1 MEDNGADAAAAPATS
16 MLPAEKHEA
25 IPDAAAAATTNGS
38 AGEEN
43 KVEGDAPA
51 PALLPCGPR
60 KTGLHLFVMNIR
72 CARLLVRSCIIY
84 RTIADQIMLERA
96 DQLATY
102 DAIRYDRSVFKLD
115 DLGSEVL
122 RIAVP
127 ASLALAADPLASL
140 VDTAFIGRLGN
151 INSELNIFLP
161 SILSRF
167 MCTLPWLHQGHL
179 ITAFTNHNRAHHN
192 SFPLAC
198 HSCISCEWI
207 SVSFFRSV

>member
-1 MEDNGADAAAAPATS
+1 MEDNGAAAAAAATAPATS
-16 MLPAEKHEA
+16 TLPAEKH
-25 IPDAAAAATTNGS
+25 AAAATNGS
-38 AGEEN
+38 AGEDN
-43 KVEGDAPA
+43 KVVEGDAPA

-72 CARLLVRSCIIY
+72 CICLRAVALCTVPLLLKSCFNVL
-84 RTIADQIMLERA
+84 TNLPHTM
-96 DQLATY
+96 
-102 DAIRYDRSVFKLD
+102 RYDRSVFKLD

-167 MCTLPWLHQGHL
+167 ICVHCRGCTKV
-179 ITAFTNHNRAHHN
+179 T
-192 SFPLAC
+192 
-198 HSCISCEWI
+198 
-207 SVSFFRSV
+207 